1 MDHGNKVK
9 KTQYNYNLK
18 IKKIRAS
25 LI

>member
-9 KTQYNYNLK
+9 KTQYNYNPK